1 MTRMQKTNFVQYG
14 VRLVGL
20 VYLGLGVLGFLPFDF
35 LSPHHPEGVGAR
47 YLFNLVA
54 VNTLHNVIHLAIGV
68 SGLWAAQQLHRVRLW
83 GALTGVVLLV
93 LFSVGLAQAALEGF
107 PKDQLLLRALPLNSP
122 GHILHLISGGLAL
135 YLGLASPSSRTPG
148 GRLNKI
154 ERR

>member
-1 MTRMQKTNFVQYG
+1 M
-14 VRLVGL
+14 
-20 VYLGLGVLGFLPFDF
+20 
-35 LSPHHPEGVGAR
+35 
-47 YLFNLVA
+47 
-54 VNTLHNVIHLAIGV
+54 
-68 SGLWAAQQLHRVRLW
+68 RLW
-83 GALTGVVLLV
+83 GTLTGIVLLV